1 MLAGTVVTCAL
12 TVTLAA
18 LPSVASAEEP
28 AVEVTDLYLVALD
41 GPGATGDRD
50 GVTARSFREAARAQ
64 QDATL
69 AGVGAPTPVY
79 RWTTALNGYAVRL
92 TAEQAR
98 TLAGDA
104 DVASVERDAVRRL
117 AAAPPGRRASKA
129 DLPRLGGAG
138 VVVGLVDS
146 GLWPDSPLFAD
157 VRGLGR
163 SARDFR
169 GSCVTGPGW
178 AADECDDKVVG
189 AHWFVDGFGADRVR
203 SGASLSPL
211 DDDGHGTLM
220 ASIAAGNAGV
230 TVKVP
235 GQRAG
240 LYAGTAPQARLA
252 VYKACWTAP
261 DPRDDGCSTA
271 DLVAAIDR
279 AVADRVDVLNLSV
292 DGGDGSGLIDTV
304 DRALLGAAEADVVVV
319 AAAGNRGTQ
328 GYAAHAAPWVTSVG
342 GTTGSTRRGAVV
354 ATGLRLSGAMAAR
367 QASRPARLVLA
378 ARVASPGTTASK
390 SRYCLPGSLDAA
402 RVSGRIVV
410 CERGRIGRV
419 DKSEAVHRADGVGM
433 VLLNTSRGQA
443 TADFHSVPTVHLT
456 KDDGRLLRAWLRA
469 HPGRRVELRPDG
481 VARSP
486 ERLVAWTSSGDP
498 TGAFLKPDVVATAVG
513 VLGATPPSHLGRR
526 WDLGSGTSVAAART
540 SGIAASLLSRHDWSA
555 AAVRSALATSAGNVA
570 GDPSLLRLGAGRTRA
585 QAADRPGLVF
595 GLDVADYRAW
605 LDGDVDGD
613 DLNTPSSLL
622 RSNGS
627 ITRTVTNVGTRPMY
641 YSSTASG
648 FVRHEVSVTPAAIA
662 LAPGES
668 TTFTV
673 TVAGDTGPQPL
684 DDGWVTWLGANG
696 NRVRIPVVIVR

>member
-1 MLAGTVVTCAL
+1 MLAGTLVTCAL
-12 TVTLAA
+12 TVALAA
-18 LPSVASAEEP
+18 LPSVASADEP
-28 AVEVTDLYLVALD
+28 AAEATDLYLVALD
-41 GPGATGDRD
+41 GPGATGDR
-50 GVTARSFREAARAQ
+50 GGATARSFREAARAQ

-92 TAEQAR
+92 TADQAR
-98 TLAGDA
+98 ALAA
-104 DVASVERDAVRRL
+104 DPAVASVEPDAVRRL
-117 AAAPPGRRASKA
+117 AAAPAGRRAASA

-169 GSCVTGPGW
+169 GSCATGPGW

-220 ASIAAGNAGV
+220 ASVAAGNAGV

-271 DLVAAIDR
+271 DLVTAIDR

-292 DGGDGSGLIDTV
+292 DGGDGSGVIDTV

-342 GTTGSTRRGAVV
+342 GTTGTTRRGAVV

-378 ARVASPGTTASK
+378 ARVASPGTAASQA
-390 SRYCLPGSLDAA
+390 RYCLPGSLDAA

-456 KDDGRLLRAWLRA
+456 KDDGRVLRAWLRA

-513 VLGATPPSHLGRR
+513 VLGATPPTHLGRR

-555 AAVRSALATSAGNVA
+555 AEVRSALATSAGNVA

-605 LDGDVDGD
+605 LDGDVDGY
-613 DLNTPSSLL
+613 DLNTPSALL
-622 RSNGS
+622 RSSGS

-648 FVRHEVSVTPAAIA
+648 FVRHQVSVLPAAIA

-673 TVAGDTGPQPL
+673 TVAGNAGPQPL

>member
-1 MLAGTVVTCAL
+1 M
-12 TVTLAA
+12 
-18 LPSVASAEEP
+18 
-28 AVEVTDLYLVALD
+28 
-41 GPGATGDRD
+41 
-50 GVTARSFREAARAQ
+50 
-64 QDATL
+64 
-69 AGVGAPTPVY
+69 
-79 RWTTALNGYAVRL
+79 
-92 TAEQAR
+92 
-98 TLAGDA
+98 
-104 DVASVERDAVRRL
+104 ASVEPDAVRRL
-117 AAAPPGRRASKA
+117 AAVPAGGRAASA

-169 GSCVTGPGW
+169 GSCATGPGW

-220 ASIAAGNAGV
+220 ASVAAGNAGV

-271 DLVAAIDR
+271 DLVTAIDR

-292 DGGDGSGLIDTV
+292 DGGDGSGAVDTV

-342 GTTGSTRRGAVV
+342 GTTGTTRRGAVV

-378 ARVASPGTTASK
+378 ARVASPGTAASQA
-390 SRYCLPGSLDAA
+390 RYCLPGSLDAA

-456 KDDGRLLRAWLRA
+456 KDDGRVLRAWLRA

-513 VLGATPPSHLGRR
+513 VLGATPPTHLGRR

-555 AAVRSALATSAGNVA
+555 AEVRSALATSAGNVA

-605 LDGDVDGD
+605 LDGDVDGY
-613 DLNTPSSLL
+613 DLNTPSALL
-622 RSNGS
+622 RSSGS

-648 FVRHEVSVTPAAIA
+648 FVRHQVSVLPAAIA

-673 TVAGDTGPQPL
+673 TVAGNAGPQPL

>member
-1 MLAGTVVTCAL
+1 MLAGTLVTCAL
-12 TVTLAA
+12 TVALAA
-18 LPSVASAEEP
+18 LPSVASADEP
-28 AVEVTDLYLVALD
+28 AAEATDLYLVALD
-41 GPGATGDRD
+41 GPGATGDR
-50 GVTARSFREAARAQ
+50 GGATARSFREAARAQ

-92 TAEQAR
+92 TADQAR
-98 TLAGDA
+98 ALAA
-104 DVASVERDAVRRL
+104 DPAVASVEPDAVRRL
-117 AAAPPGRRASKA
+117 AAAPAGRRAASA

-169 GSCVTGPGW
+169 GSCATGPGW

-220 ASIAAGNAGV
+220 ASVAAGNAGV

-271 DLVAAIDR
+271 DLVTAIDR

-292 DGGDGSGLIDTV
+292 DGGDGSGDVDTV

-342 GTTGSTRRGAVV
+342 GTTGTTRRGAVV

-378 ARVASPGTTASK
+378 ARVASPGTAASQ

-456 KDDGRLLRAWLRA
+456 KDDGRVLRAWLRA

-513 VLGATPPSHLGRR
+513 VLGATPPTHLGRR

-555 AAVRSALATSAGNVA
+555 AEVRSALATSAGNVA

-605 LDGDVDGD
+605 LDGDVDGY
-613 DLNTPSSLL
+613 DLNTPSALL
-622 RSNGS
+622 RSSGS

-648 FVRHEVSVTPAAIA
+648 FVRHQVSVLPAAIA

-673 TVAGDTGPQPL
+673 TVAGNAGPQPL